1 MGKKKGDIKDN
12 PNWCKNPQYF
22 LSLNQ
27 PTMLK
32 IILRKTGTKN
42 SKVGKLEQQYVD
54 TLEYNKNK
62 FKKGEKK
69 DKNIGNLQRL
79 LQQTSQFL

>member
-22 LSLNQ
+22 LSLEK

-32 IILRKTGTKN
+32 IILRKGGQK
-42 SKVGKLEQQYVD
+42 KL
-54 TLEYNKNK
+54 
-62 FKKGEKK
+62 KGWKIGMTINRYAGVEEKK
-69 DKNIGNLQRL
+69 I
-79 LQQTSQFL
+79 